1 MQFFYCKDKSRVEP
15 VKKIPTFVRY
25 NNLRRSKL
33 PNLTE
38 KNQYLIYDNH
48 KVIIFNLLNYISPLI
63 PKLHGKMKLN
73 DVSRMTL
80 T

>member
-33 PNLTE
+33 PIVL
-38 KNQYLIYDNH
+38 NQYLIYDNH